1 MANLRV
7 GTGITFDGATGNFNA
22 LGIGTVRGGVTVTGT
37 LAATAVTGDGSGITG
52 ITTTALPSGSILQ
65 VLQTVRSSTAS
76 TGGNSYTTI
85 ADLTS
90 TITTTGSNK
99 VLVKANLKFGVNG
112 GNAAL
117 FRLSRTTSGST
128 TNQLLI
134 GDDANN
140 RARISAG
147 GLAANADWEINE
159 ANCEF
164 LDSPGAGTHAYF
176 VQWAV
181 PSGNATTYLNRSY
194 RDQDQSHAGRLA
206 STITTME
213 VAV

>member
-22 LGIGTVRGGVTVTGT
+22 MGIGTVRGAFNATGT
-37 LAATAVTGDGSGITG
+37 ITGDGSGITG
-52 ITTTALPSGSILQ
+52 ITSTALPSGSILQ
-65 VLQTVRSSTAS
+65 VLQTVKTDTAS
-76 TGGNSYTTI
+76 TGGSSYTTI

-159 ANCEF
+159 GNCEF

>member
-22 LGIGTVRGGVTVTGT
+22 MGIGTVRGAFNATGT
-37 LAATAVTGDGSGITG
+37 ITGDGSGITG
-52 ITTTALPSGSILQ
+52 ITSTALPSGSILQ
-65 VLQTVRSSTAS
+65 VLQTVKTDTAS

-159 ANCEF
+159 GNCEF
-164 LDSPGAGTHAYF
+164 IDSPGAGTHAYF

-181 PSGNATTYLNRSY
+181 PSGNATAYLNRSY

-213 VAV
+213 IAV

>member
-1 MANLRV
+1 M
-7 GTGITFDGATGNFNA
+7 
-22 LGIGTVRGGVTVTGT
+22 IGC
-37 LAATAVTGDGSGITG
+37 
-52 ITTTALPSGSILQ
+52 
-65 VLQTVRSSTAS
+65 
-76 TGGNSYTTI
+76 
-85 ADLTS
+85 
-90 TITTTGSNK
+90 
-99 VLVKANLKFGVNG
+99 
-112 GNAAL
+112 
-117 FRLSRTTSGST
+117 GST